1 MGQSD
6 KKETQISLEKLA
18 SQAAQE
24 VGVEVVELAILG
36 SGKFRRIR
44 IDIDR
49 AGPDGVGIDDC
60 KQVSRLLDEQLDEA
74 DLLKSR
80 YTLEVSSPGLDRP
93 IRTKDDIRR
102 NTGRRIFVQT
112 SEPVGGHHEFKG
124 QLLGCEDGHLRVS
137 ANDTE
142 PVLIPLTRIS
152 KASQVLE
159 L

>member
-1 MGQSD
+1 MGQSG
-6 KKETQISLEKLA
+6 KKETPIHLEKLA

-24 VGVEVVELAILG
+24 VGVELVELAIIG
-36 SGKFRRIR
+36 AGKYRRIR

-60 KQVSRLLDEQLDEA
+60 KQVSRLLDERLDEI
-74 DLLKSR
+74 DLFKSC

-93 IRTKDDIRR
+93 IRTSDDIRR

-112 SEPVGGHHEFKG
+112 SELIAGHHEFKG
-124 QLLGCEDGHLRVS
+124 LLLGCEDGHLRVS
-137 ANDTE
+137 VKGTE